1 MCLQACAGTCGPCAG
16 DESLCYVAMSDGVR
30 WCSDWAAAQ
39 VAEFLVDEDGRAPYG
54 VDMRRPEHPPVASS
68 RAGER
73 CGQKRLS
80 SETFFLKG
88 GECVWLVVSVLQL
101 A

>member
-1 MCLQACAGTCGPCAG
+1 M
-16 DESLCYVAMSDGVR
+16 
-30 WCSDWAAAQ
+30 
-39 VAEFLVDEDGRAPYG
+39 VDEDGRAPYG

-80 SETFFLKG
+80 SETFFFEGRRVRVAGRERAAVGLEGGLVRVALPRLFIKG

>member
-1 MCLQACAGTCGPCAG
+1 M
-16 DESLCYVAMSDGVR
+16 
-30 WCSDWAAAQ
+30 
-39 VAEFLVDEDGRAPYG
+39 VDEDGRAPYG

-80 SETFFLKG
+80 SETFFFFEGRRVRVAGRERVAVGLEGGLVRVALPRLFIKG
-88 GECVWLVVSVLQL
+88 GECVEVRSRGGGGWTKH
-101 A
+101 